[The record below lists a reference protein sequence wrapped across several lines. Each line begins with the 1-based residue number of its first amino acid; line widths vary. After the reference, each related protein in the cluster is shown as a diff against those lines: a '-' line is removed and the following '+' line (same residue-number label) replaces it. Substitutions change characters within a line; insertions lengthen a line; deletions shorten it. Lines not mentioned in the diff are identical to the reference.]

1 MLLACEQLLE
11 RGDVEGLRAWR
22 ETDELVGDDAGQV
35 IEEGL
40 GCSLDVPTAPG
51 RPPSEVGLE
60 VVREP
65 HRLQDCGVVPAELL
79 ERHLHLGDGSSQG
92 GSTDSGQFIPFA
104 GVIHLLLKSGLDGR
118 LQRILLSTSPLLQTS
133 QAAPRVEGLAWQ

>member
-11 RGDVEGLRAWR
+11 RGDVKGLRAWR

-40 GCSLDVPTAPG
+40 GCRLDVPTPPG

-60 VVREP
+60 IVREP
-65 HRLQDCGVVPAELL
+65 HGLNDCVVVAAELL
-79 ERHLHLGDGSSQG
+79 ECHLHLGDGSS
-92 GSTDSGQFIPFA
+92 
-104 GVIHLLLKSGLDGR
+104 
-118 LQRILLSTSPLLQTS
+118 
-133 QAAPRVEGLAWQ
+133 